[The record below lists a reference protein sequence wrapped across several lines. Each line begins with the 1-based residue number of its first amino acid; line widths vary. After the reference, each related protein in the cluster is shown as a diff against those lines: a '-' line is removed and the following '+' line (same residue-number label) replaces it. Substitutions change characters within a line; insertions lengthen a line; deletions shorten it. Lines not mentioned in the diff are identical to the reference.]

1 MGRGSST
8 TKDTERIGAPPFSN
22 EEGKQ
27 HHPMHHTNTTMYT
40 GLFKKVKSNETNKCN
55 ARENFTIENTQKKEK
70 RRTKFN
76 EIQPF
81 FFFEKK
87 RHARNR
93 KKRDQFSEKWRDEFV
108 KQNLIGARTP
118 KGPWHGEWALTWLF
132 VCSVSRNGRL
142 VDSLRI

>member
-40 GLFKKVKSNETNKCN
+40 GLFKKLKSNETNICN
-55 ARENFTIENTQKKEK
+55 ARENFTIENTQKRRKEEE
-70 RRTKFN
+70 RNSMKFN
-76 EIQPF
+76 LV
-81 FFFEKK
+81 FFEKK

-93 KKRDQFSEKWRDEFV
+93 KKRDQISENWRDGFV
-108 KQNLIGARTP
+108 KQNLNGASDP
-118 KGPWHGEWALTWLF
+118 KGSIARGVGADLAFGSQRLTQRQ
-132 VCSVSRNGRL
+132 VC
-142 VDSLRI
+142 